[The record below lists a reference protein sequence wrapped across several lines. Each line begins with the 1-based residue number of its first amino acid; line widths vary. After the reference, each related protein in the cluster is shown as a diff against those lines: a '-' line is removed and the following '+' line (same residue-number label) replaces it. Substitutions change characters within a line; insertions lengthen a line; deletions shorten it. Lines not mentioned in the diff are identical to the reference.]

1 MKKGIVLLIIV
12 GFLFMATG
20 IVGSVLIQNSLE
32 DMVQSTENEEYEV
45 SGGTG
50 RGRQGMGRQYFR
62 NNEDCPYYN

>member
-1 MKKGIVLLIIV
+1 
-12 GFLFMATG
+12 MATG

-50 RGRQGMGRQYFR
+50 RGRQYFR

>member
-1 MKKGIVLLIIV
+1 
-12 GFLFMATG
+12 MATG